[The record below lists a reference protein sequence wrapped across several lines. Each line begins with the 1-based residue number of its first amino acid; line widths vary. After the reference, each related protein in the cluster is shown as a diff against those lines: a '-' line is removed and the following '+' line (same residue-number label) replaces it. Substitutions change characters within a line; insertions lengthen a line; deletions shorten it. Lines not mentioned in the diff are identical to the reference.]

1 MVKENKEFFLYILG
15 IFVLFF
21 LMLFVL
27 DYINPGTVS
36 TSECG
41 FLNFKCWFVDE
52 DKKVYAEAP
61 EMTIDTAK
69 DYKAIIKTN
78 LGDFEIDLYE
88 KNAPKAVNNFI
99 FLANDD
105 YYDGVKF
112 HRVIKGLLIQAGD
125 RNTLDSDDEN
135 DGLGGPGYTFEDE
148 VNWESLDFSE
158 AKKQQLTNLGYKSKI
173 GLISKHLER
182 KSVAM
187 ANSGSDSNG
196 SQFFII
202 TADSNDPK
210 VKNLD
215 GRHTVFGLV
224 ISGWNIID
232 VIENVE
238 VNDPTSS
245 SPKPLEDIIV
255 IDVVIQIR

>member
-27 DYINPGTVS
+27 DYISPGIVS

-52 DKKVYAEAP
+52 DKKVYEEAP
-61 EMTIDTAK
+61 EMTIDTTK
-69 DYKAIIKTN
+69 DYTAVISTN
-78 LGDFEIDLYE
+78 LGDLEVDLYE

-99 FLANDD
+99 FLVNDD

-112 HRVIKGLLIQAGD
+112 HRVIKGLLIQTGD

-148 VNWESLDFSE
+148 INWESLDFSE
-158 AKKQQLTNLGYKSKI
+158 AKKQQLINLGYKSTTGI
-173 GLISKHLER
+173 NSEHLKR
-182 KSVAM
+182 RSVAM

-196 SQFFII
+196 SQFFIV

-215 GRHTVFGLV
+215 GRHTVFGSV
-224 ISGWNIID
+224 TSSWDTIAA
-232 VIENVE
+232 IENVE
-238 VNDPTSS
+238 VDDPTSS

-255 IDVVIQIR
+255 IDVVIQVK